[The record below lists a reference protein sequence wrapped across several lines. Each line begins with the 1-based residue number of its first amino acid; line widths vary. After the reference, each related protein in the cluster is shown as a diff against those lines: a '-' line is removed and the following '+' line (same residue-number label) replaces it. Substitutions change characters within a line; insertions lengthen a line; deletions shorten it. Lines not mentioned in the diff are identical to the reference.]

1 MKKILI
7 TAAGLLSI
15 AYGQGRLE
23 TASNSSIVATQD
35 TRIVLDN
42 LHLQHNSQSPQ
53 LNCILR
59 FTGNTATGL
68 GGINKLQVFAI
79 EIDKT
84 AGELQLQQDVTVA
97 DHIRFFN
104 GKLNL
109 EEAVVQLAPA
119 AKLQGET
126 ELNRAYTTG
135 NGYVTITV
143 NMNAP
148 SLVNAGNLG
157 AFISSTS
164 NLGTV
169 NVKRGH
175 KPQSGTGLTNSISR
189 YYDIVPA
196 TNGTLNATIELLYFD
211 AELNGQEE
219 GALSLMQST
228 NSGTGWT
235 SLGFDQ
241 RSATDNYVRKTALP
255 TLHRYTLSSASGTTL
270 PVLGLEFTARRLNK
284 QVVQLDWKT
293 MQEVDNKGF
302 SVERKKDNE
311 PAFSAIHFAPS
322 KGVNGNSNSPLQYLH
337 VDPNTFA
344 GKTWY
349 RLKQQDGKGAFT
361 YSMVRV
367 VDGEGGKIVTLK
379 AWPIPAPK
387 EFSVTVTGTEKDM
400 LQLYDASGKLVRQ
413 QNITEGTVVKITGL
427 TAGTYLLKLAGQK
440 EVVQKI
446 IVQ

>member
-23 TASNSSIVATQD
+23 TASNTSVVATQE

-53 LNCILR
+53 LNCIVR
-59 FTGNTATGL
+59 FTGNTATGV

-97 DHIRFFN
+97 DHVRFFN

-109 EEAVVQLAPA
+109 AEAVVQLAPT
-119 AKLQGET
+119 AKLLNET
-126 ELNRAYTTG
+126 ETNRAYTTG
-135 NGYVTITV
+135 NGYVTITTD
-143 NMNAP
+143 MNAP

-157 AFISSTS
+157 VFVTSAS
-164 NLGTV
+164 NLGSVTIR
-169 NVKRGH
+169 RGH
-175 KPQSGTGLTNSISR
+175 KPQAGTGLTKSISR

-196 TNGTLNATIELLYFD
+196 TNGALDATVELLYFD

-219 GALSLMQST
+219 SALSLVQST
-228 NSGTGWT
+228 NSGTAWT

-241 RSATDNYVRKTALP
+241 RSATDNYIRKAGLAS
-255 TLHRYTLSSASGTTL
+255 LYRYTISSATGTTL
-270 PVLGLEFTARRLNK
+270 PVSGLEFIARRLNK

-293 MQEVDNKGF
+293 AQEMDNKGF

-322 KGVNGNSNSPLQYLH
+322 KGVNGNSNAPLNYLH
-337 VDPNTFA
+337 VDQNNFA

-349 RLKQQDGKGAFT
+349 RLKQEDGKGAFT
-361 YSMVRV
+361 YSLVRV
-367 VDGEGGKIVTLK
+367 VDGEGGNVVILK

-413 QNITEGTVVKITGL
+413 QNITAGEVVMITGL
-427 TAGTYLLKLAGQK
+427 TAGTYVLKLANQN
-440 EVVQKI
+440 EVVQKV